1 MAEGRELNVEYY
13 ETRAGTSP
21 FRKWRQGIRDAK
33 ARQALDARIT
43 RFRTGNL
50 GASRSVGEGVCES
63 RIDLGP
69 GYRIYYGID
78 GEMIVLLC
86 GGDKSTQDEDIRR
99 AKSFWEDYKG
109 AK

>member
-1 MAEGRELNVEYY
+1 VVEGRELDVKYY
-13 ETRAGTSP
+13 ETRIGTSP

-33 ARQALDARIT
+33 ARQAVDARIA

-50 GASRSVGEGVCES
+50 GVSRSVGEGVSES
-63 RIDLGP
+63 KIDLGP
-69 GYRIYYGID
+69 GYRIYYAID
-78 GEMIVLLC
+78 GQMIVLLC